1 MLQRKNGLSSPFEML
16 RDGSESKNCGFG
28 VAKGNNADHVNQ
40 NCVESRFDGNEQVKS
55 GS

>member
-1 MLQRKNGLSSPFEML
+1 MDQKARSDSPDHCTSYI
-16 RDGSESKNCGFG
+16 RYVQNCGFG